1 MIFYWIRNLFPIF
14 HKYDRISISSS
25 KFFTALKF
33 TPKPIKYILTFT
45 IKHMSTTDM
54 EQISI
59 NSTATNKPP
68 RSCFFFK
75 DNYFMAF
82 FNNCATVSPEIPAP
96 IIAIL
101 LIFIYILN
109 HYKFPIVVH
118 NYSEYHILPQLSYY
132 EFQYV
137 LKKWFL

>member
-1 MIFYWIRNLFPIF
+1 
-14 HKYDRISISSS
+14 
-25 KFFTALKF
+25 
-33 TPKPIKYILTFT
+33 
-45 IKHMSTTDM
+45 M

-68 RSCFFFK
+68 GVASFSKTTTSWR
-75 DNYFMAF
+75 F